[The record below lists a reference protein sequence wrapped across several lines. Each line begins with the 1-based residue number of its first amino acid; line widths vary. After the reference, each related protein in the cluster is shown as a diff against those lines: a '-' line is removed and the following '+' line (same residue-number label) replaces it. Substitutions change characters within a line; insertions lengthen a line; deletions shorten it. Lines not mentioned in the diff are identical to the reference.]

1 MAWFMLNKG
10 QKKKQNRTP
19 YIRRETMLSEHKLI
33 EGQVADITAHA
44 EATDREIGNSRFGI
58 GIIMTMAA
66 FVGVWG
72 CICLLNGIAQ
82 SQSIQHIGQGLFTAL
97 TGI

>member
-1 MAWFMLNKG
+1 
-10 QKKKQNRTP
+10 
-19 YIRRETMLSEHKLI
+19 MLSEHKLI
-33 EGQVADITAHA
+33 EVQVADFTAPTEAAYLEIT
-44 EATDREIGNSRFGI
+44 NSRFGI

-82 SQSIQHIGQGLFTAL
+82 SQNIQQLGRGLFTAL